1 MKTQTS
7 FTSFVRTHALAAFFI
22 LAFAWAWGCWS
33 YLVITTPPGGMQAG
47 ISPAFFLLAILGGF
61 GPSLA
66 AIVLSVVLDGRAGVK
81 ELFGQVRRWRIALN
95 WYAIALL
102 LVPAVSAAGLVLQ
115 SAVLGKTTA
124 AGDVLSR
131 LALGLVWP
139 LFASLGEEFGW
150 RGFAQPRLQLQ
161 RGPLAAGLW
170 IGLIWGMWHLP
181 SDFIALRAYGPLFI
195 PAFILSGPVLLSA
208 HAVILAWLYDRT
220 RSLLPVVLYHFS
232 ITSSAILLPT
242 LQLTVVENIAA
253 TFISCLLFW
262 VAAGGILWSY
272 KRAEKVSMKLA

>member
-1 MKTQTS
+1 MKTFIS
-7 FTSFVRTHALAAFFI
+7 FLRHHALFTYFF

-33 YLVITTPPGGMQAG
+33 YLVITTPPNGMQAG
-47 ISPAFFLLAILGGF
+47 ISPIFFLLAILGGF

-66 AIVLSVVLDGRAGVK
+66 AIVLSAVLDGRAGVK
-81 ELFGQVRRWRIALN
+81 ELFGQVRRWRIAPN
-95 WYAIALL
+95 GYAVALL
-102 LVPAVSAAGLVLQ
+102 LVPALSVAGLFLQ
-115 SAVLGKTTA
+115 SAVLGKTAA

-150 RGFAQPRLQLQ
+150 RGFAQPRMQLQ
-161 RGPLAAGLW
+161 RSPLAAGLW

-181 SDFIALRAYGPLFI
+181 SDFIALRAYGLLFI
-195 PAFILSGPVLLSA
+195 PAFILTGPVLLTA
-208 HAVILAWLYDRT
+208 HAVIMAWLYNRT

-253 TFISCLLFW
+253 TFISCVLFW
-262 VAAGGILWSY
+262 AVAGGILWSD
-272 KRAEKVSMKLA
+272 KRQEKLSVKPA